1 MKFTTR
7 LLVPVLAFSLI
18 NQNAVAATKAG
29 SSCPKLKNISMSNG
43 KIYTC
48 IKSGKKLVWDKGSPI
63 TTAQLPASP
72 GETPNPK
79 PSESAQPEG
88 IQVAKSAKAPTSFD
102 DLIANYQGISYAAW
116 SKSREKIQ
124 ASNKSNVSL
133 KVVLGPNTQLTFK
146 EPEKPMELVTRLYS
160 GFAANSEIYFLAFNF
175 TDREWAKNQM
185 ESIIPNSG
193 SQWIYDIACKTK
205 ETCFGGGGFSNGQ
218 GRYLIVETMGLI
230 DSNTT
235 TGTLEA
241 HEFTHI
247 MQQMNFKDKRP
258 ALPYLYD
265 PWPPNW
271 YWEGQAH
278 FAQHASVYFD
288 SFENYT
294 KLRRETAGQIF
305 GNSKFN
311 SEHIKNFFVFNAPAD
326 WQKNYDRWQQYDLGA
341 MFVEIL
347 TALKG
352 PDSTMEMM
360 RLTGTGIKFTEAFE
374 KVYGTSFD
382 KALPIL
388 AKAIALE
395 LGHS

>member
-1 MKFTTR
+1 MRKHLGIVA
-7 LLVPVLAFSLI
+7 LLIPMVLVAS
-18 NQNAVAATKAG
+18 NSYAAVKAG
-29 SSCPKLKNISMSNG
+29 SACSKAGSKSVSGG
-43 KIYTC
+43 KSYTC
-48 IKSGKKLVWDKGSPI
+48 IKSGKKLVWDKGALVPVAKPAPS
-63 TTAQLPASP
+63 ASASP
-72 GETPNPK
+72 V
-79 PSESAQPEG
+79 PSESP
-88 IQVAKSAKAPTSFD
+88 KADVEPVTQYPIGPTSFE
-102 DLIANYQGISYAAW
+102 DLIANYQGIPYGAW

-124 ASNKSNVSL
+124 NSSKSDVSL
-133 KVVLGPNTQLTFK
+133 TLVLGPNTQLTFK
-146 EPEKPMELVTRLYS
+146 EPEKPMELVTRLYP
-160 GFAANSEIYFLAFNF
+160 GFAANSEIYYLAFNF
-175 TDREWAKNQM
+175 ADREWAKNQM

-193 SQWIYDIACKTK
+193 SQWINDIACRTK
-205 ETCFGGGGFSNGQ
+205 ETCFGGGAFANGQ

-247 MQQMNFKDKRP
+247 VQQMNFKNRRP
-258 ALPYLYD
+258 AEAYLYD

-278 FAQHASVYFD
+278 FAQHASVYFE
-288 SFENYT
+288 SFENYM
-294 KLRRETAGQIF
+294 KLRRETADQLYR
-305 GNSKFN
+305 NPKFN
-311 SEHIKNFFVFNAPAD
+311 SAHIQNFFVFNAPAD

-352 PDSTMEMM
+352 PESTMELW
-360 RLTGTGIKFTEAFE
+360 RLTGTGAKFTEAFE

-382 KALPIL
+382 KALPIM

-395 LGHS
+395 LGRS